1 MNQAF
6 HRADLKE
13 WTGFSSVPQVSKDTF
28 RALAFTRLFS
38 STINASIMNFP
49 LEGAVTEMSAEN
61 KQMLA
66 ASLEHMQV
74 RDSLKMYNN
83 LVERCFREC
92 AEDMRSKALSS
103 TEEKVSAADIFIL

>member
-1 MNQAF
+1 
-6 HRADLKE
+6 
-13 WTGFSSVPQVSKDTF
+13 
-28 RALAFTRLFS
+28 
-38 STINASIMNFP
+38 MNFP

-103 TEEKVSAADIFIL
+103 TEEKCVAKCVEKFMNLTGRVGQRFGEFYAEMEKQANEHMQELMKQQAAGK